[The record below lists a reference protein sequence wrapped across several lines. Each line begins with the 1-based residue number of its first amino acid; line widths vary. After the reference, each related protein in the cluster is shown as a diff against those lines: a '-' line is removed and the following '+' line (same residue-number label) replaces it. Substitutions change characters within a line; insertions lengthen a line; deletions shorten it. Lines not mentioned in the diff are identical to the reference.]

1 MSIVYVL
8 CQLMEEMEIM
18 NEQLNPDLPFQEEDP
33 AQGKPKAP
41 EEMSGNATVPQRCS
55 FASARLDR

>member
-1 MSIVYVL
+1 
-8 CQLMEEMEIM
+8 MEEMEIM

-41 EEMSGNATVPQRCS
+41 EEMSGNATVPQRGS